1 MLPRTADNFGDTI
14 ELTIEMIITTEYG
27 GRGLAQLFPDPDQ
40 FFHLGSIVATGEADA
55 HVRRA
60 AGGNGA
66 EPVHGGG
73 AVAGKGILLGTDL
86 VGGTQVIS
94 LEISIQFCVRFGLIV
109 IHRNQS
115 HRRLR

>member
-14 ELTIEMIITTEYG
+14 ELTIEMIGRNTEYG

-40 FFHLGSIVATGEADA
+40 FFHLGSIVATGEAEA

-60 AGGNGA
+60 AGGEFA

-73 AVAGKGILLGTDL
+73 AVAGKGILLGTNL

-94 LEISIQFCVRFGLIV
+94 PR
-109 IHRNQS
+109 
-115 HRRLR
+115 